1 MKTFRMWVPKR
12 QGRCALHFHDT
23 EITPNSVIHISASE
37 ATAITHPQSFSGQS
51 FGLNFG
57 GASITVQNVTPGNG
71 VVDFYV
77 FVDFHAPLNVA
88 TDITILDP
96 PVQVI
101 IGT

>member
-1 MKTFRMWVPKR
+1 MWVPNR
-12 QGRCALHFHDT
+12 RGRCALHFHDS

-37 ATAITHPQSFSGQS
+37 ATAIANPPPIFGQSFS
-51 FGLNFG
+51 LNFG
-57 GASITVQNVTPGNG
+57 SASISVQNVTPGNG

-77 FVDFHAPLNVA
+77 VVDFHAPLNVA
-88 TDITILDP
+88 TDITIFDP